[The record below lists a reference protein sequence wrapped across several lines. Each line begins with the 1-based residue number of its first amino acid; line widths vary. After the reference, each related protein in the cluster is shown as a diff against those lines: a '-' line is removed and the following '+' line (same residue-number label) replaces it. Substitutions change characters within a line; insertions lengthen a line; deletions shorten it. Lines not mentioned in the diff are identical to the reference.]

1 MKIIMLSGSP
11 NSGKTTVLNQV
22 YDYLKKETC
31 AKIIRPKT
39 QLGGNP
45 EDFECVLCCQGKRV
59 AMFTMGDYVYEIVHA
74 MSYYDGFGA
83 DVLIVANS
91 NKVHPKYRIKRYPG
105 SVEIMK
111 TMPLSD
117 PSNKTDMQ
125 AIIAEI

>member
-1 MKIIMLSGSP
+1 MKIIMLSGCP
-11 NSGKTTVLNQV
+11 KSGKTTTLGKV
-22 YDYLKKETC
+22 YDFLEKVTGTQ
-31 AKIIRPKT
+31 IIRPKT
-39 QLGGNP
+39 PLGGNP
-45 EDFECVLCCQGKRV
+45 KDFECVLCCQGKRV

-117 PSNKTDMQ
+117 ASNTADMQ
-125 AIIAEI
+125 AIIANI